1 MNVDL
6 PGIEDLENLEQV
18 LSSFLRK
25 NEQVL
30 LCYPG
35 EWESVGRAVAEK
47 VERCGAVPVFWG
59 EDLLWKT
66 LLRKGFQL
74 HCSTLIGSPEII
86 LGLSKLARRACTPLY
101 IRNAVV
107 LGDSPDAWLTKSI
120 QDSLDCVIRC
130 WIPGKGE
137 ERGTDEKILQLK
149 QELRRWTTIL
159 DYKIENFGPG
169 LSLELI
175 TFPGEKLPK
184 LRSFAR
190 LVVRDWDGDR
200 DIPFDI
206 PLQWK
211 TGIFSSKNH

>member
-1 MNVDL
+1 MNMDL
-6 PGIEDLENLEQV
+6 PRIEELENLEQV

-35 EWESVGRAVAEK
+35 NWEPVGRTVAEK
-47 VERCGAVPVFWG
+47 VEMCGGVPVFWG
-59 EDLLWKT
+59 EDLLWKS
-66 LLRKGFQL
+66 LLRKGFQM
-74 HCSTLIGSPEII
+74 HCSTLIGSAEII

-101 IRNAVV
+101 VRNVV
-107 LGDSPDAWLTKSI
+107 ILGDTPDEWLSKSI
-120 QDSLDCVIRC
+120 QDSLDCVVRC
-130 WIPGKGE
+130 WIPGKGSSHAS
-137 ERGTDEKILQLK
+137 DEKIGNLR

-159 DYKIENFGPG
+159 DHKVENWGPG

-184 LRSFAR
+184 MPSFGR
-190 LVVRDWDGDR
+190 LVVRNWDGDR
-200 DIPFDI
+200 DVPFDV

-211 TGIFSSKNH
+211 TGIFSSENH

>member
-1 MNVDL
+1 MEMDL
-6 PGIEDLENLEQV
+6 PRIEQLENLEQV

-35 EWESVGRAVAEK
+35 PWEPFGKAIAEK
-47 VERCGAVPVFWG
+47 VELCGAIPVFWG

-74 HCSTLIGSPEII
+74 HCSTLIGSPEVI

-107 LGDSPDAWLTKSI
+107 LGDSLDAWMSKSI

-130 WIPGKGE
+130 WIPGRGE
-137 ERGTDEKILQLK
+137 RRNDDEKVRQLK

-159 DYKIENFGPG
+159 DFKIENLGPG

-184 LRSFAR
+184 FPSFGR
-190 LVVRDWDGDR
+190 MVVRDWNSDVDV
-200 DIPFDI
+200 PFDI